1 MWRSTAF
8 LSGPVGILA
17 SVSRL
22 PAVNPPKSRR
32 LAASALRTRVGIA
45 ALALMLTAVAGCGL
59 GGDGPE
65 EAAQAFA
72 AAWAGGDD
80 RAADRADGRPRGGH
94 GAAHLRAR
102 VAGSGRTGRAGRPGA
117 HRIPTASPWTC
128 AGTSGR
134 AGIWSYHGEAG
145 LCAATDDGPD
155 WRVASAP
162 TVVHPQLAARQ
173 RLALSTGAAEP
184 APVVDR
190 AGVPLLTATPVVSVL
205 LDRLQAGD
213 LPAVTGALATAL
225 SPIEPSI
232 TAQTITDGAARTED
246 GRAYTVAVLRDTD
259 YRTVKN
265 TIHDLPGVRFTTSER
280 LLAPDAG
287 FARQVLPAVRTA
299 LAAQLDGVP
308 GWSIAAVDA
317 GGGTVATLVE
327 ETPKPGTTAAVTL
340 DRALQTAAEDAV
352 EPIAQQAMLVAVQPS
367 TGQLLA
373 VAQNGAAD
381 AAGALALTGRF
392 PPGSTFKIV
401 TALAG
406 VEQAG
411 LSADTPVACP
421 GQTVIGGRPV
431 PNADGFDLGTVPLSR
446 AFARSCNTTFATVGA
461 GLAPDGLTSAALQ
474 LGLGADYAVPAVTTI
489 TGAVPAAPDLVQ
501 RAEDAFGQGQVLASP
516 LGMALV
522 GATVAHG
529 APVVPQ
535 LVAGRPTEVL
545 VPAHRAGPGRAGAG
559 ARDDACGRHRGH
571 GDGARRAGRG
581 ARQDGHRRVHERRQP
596 GPRVVRRLPRAGGG
610 RAGGAHL
617 AFAVL
622 VVDGGSSE
630 PAVAAAARFLGV
642 DGSTPSDL
650 RSGVRPT
657 RNDNGGPNRASSG
670 PSGPTLVRWPSL
682 RRPRGSP
689 CWPPPPTPSRWWCS
703 PPWAG

>member
-1 MWRSTAF
+1 M
-8 LSGPVGILA
+8 GPVALLLLLLA
-17 SVSRL
+17 
-22 PAVNPPKSRR
+22 
-32 LAASALRTRVGIA
+32 T
-45 ALALMLTAVAGCGL
+45 VAGCGL
-59 GGDGPE
+59 IGGDGPE
-65 EAAQAFA
+65 EAARAFA
-72 AAWAGGDD
+72 TAWSGGDD
-80 RAADRADGRPRGGH
+80 RAA
-94 GAAHLRAR
+94 AALTDDPAAATALLTSVRESLAPVGLAAQVGQVR
-102 VAGSGRTGRAGRPGA
+102 
-117 HRIPTASPWTC
+117 TASDTATASLDLRWDL
-128 AGTSGR
+128 GEGR
-134 AGIWSYHGEAG
+134 IWSYHGEAG
-145 LCAATDDGPD
+145 LRRATGEGPA
-155 WRVASAP
+155 WRISWAP

-173 RLALSTGAAEP
+173 RLVLNTGAAEP

-190 AGVPLLTATPVVSVL
+190 AGVPLLTASPVVSVL
-205 LDRLQAGD
+205 LDRLQTGD
-213 LPAVTGALATAL
+213 LPTVTGALATAL

-232 TAQTITDGAARTED
+232 TAQTITDGAARTPD
-246 GRAYTVAVLRDTD
+246 GRAYTVAVLRDAD

-265 TIHDLPGVRFTTSER
+265 AIHDLPGVRFTTSER

-287 FARQVLPAVRTA
+287 FARQILPAVRTA

-308 GWSIAAVDA
+308 GWSVAAVDA
-317 GGGTVATLVE
+317 AGGTVATLVE
-327 ETPKPGTTAAVTL
+327 EAPKPGTTAAISL
-340 DRALQTAAEDAV
+340 DRAVQTAAEDAV
-352 EPIAQQAMLVAVQPS
+352 EPIPQQAMLVAVQPS

-421 GQTVIGGRPV
+421 GETVIGGRPV
-431 PNADGFDLGTVPLSR
+431 PNAERFDLGTVPLRR

-461 GLAPDGLTSAALQ
+461 GLAPDGLTTAALQ
-474 LGLGADYAVPAVTTI
+474 LGLGADYAVPTLTTI

-545 VPAHRAGPGRAGAG
+545 TAATTPDPAALEQVRTMMRAVVTEGTATALNGLGEVRGKTGTAEFTNDGTRAHGWFVG
-559 ARDDACGRHRGH
+559 YRG
-571 GDGARRAGRG
+571 D
-581 ARQDGHRRVHERRQP
+581 
-596 GPRVVRRLPRAGGG
+596 
-610 RAGGAHL
+610 L

-630 PAVAAAARFLGV
+630 PAVATAGRFLGAV
-642 DGSTPSDL
+642 
-650 RSGVRPT
+650 
-657 RNDNGGPNRASSG
+657 
-670 PSGPTLVRWPSL
+670 
-682 RRPRGSP
+682 PR
-689 CWPPPPTPSRWWCS
+689 
-703 PPWAG
+703 

>member
-1 MWRSTAF
+1 MWRRTAF
-8 LSGPVGILA
+8 LSDPVGILA
-17 SVSRL
+17 NVSRSSAAKS
-22 PAVNPPKSRR
+22 PRSRR
-32 LAASALRTRVGIA
+32 LAASALRTRVGLA
-45 ALALMLTAVAGCGL
+45 ALALLLGVVAGCGL

-72 AAWAGGDD
+72 AAWSGGDD
-80 RAADRADGRPRGGH
+80 KAA
-94 GAAHLRAR
+94 AAVTDDPAAASALLTSVRESLAP
-102 VAGSGRTGRAGRPGA
+102 AGLAVQVGQVR
-117 HRIPTASPWTC
+117 TASDTATASLDLRWDL
-128 AGTSGR
+128 GQSR
-134 AGIWSYHGEAG
+134 IWSYHGEAG
-145 LCAATDDGPD
+145 LRRASTDDGPA
-155 WRVASAP
+155 WRIVWAP

-173 RLALSTGAAEP
+173 RLVLNTGAAEP

-205 LDRLQAGD
+205 LDRLQTGD
-213 LPAVTGALATAL
+213 LPAVTGALAAAL

-232 TAQTITDGAARTED
+232 TAQTITDGAAKTPD
-246 GRAYTVAVLRDTD
+246 GRAYTVAVLRDAD

-308 GWSIAAVDA
+308 GWSVSAVDA

-327 ETPKPGTTAAVTL
+327 EAPKPGTTAAVTL
-340 DRALQTAAEDAV
+340 DRGVQTAAEDAL

-411 LSADTPVACP
+411 LSADSPVACP
-421 GQTVIGGRPV
+421 GETVIGGRPV
-431 PNADGFDLGTVPLSR
+431 PNADRFDLGTVPLSR
-446 AFARSCNTTFATVGA
+446 AFARSCNTTFAAVGA
-461 GLAPDGLTSAALQ
+461 GLAPDGLTAAALQ
-474 LGLGADYAVPAVTTI
+474 LGLGADYAVPALTTI

-535 LVAGRPTEVL
+535 LVTGSATEVL
-545 VPAHRAGPGRAGAG
+545 TPPTAPDPAALEQVRSMMRAVVTEGTATALNGFGEVRGKTGTAEFTNDGSRAHGWFVG
-559 ARDDACGRHRGH
+559 YRG
-571 GDGARRAGRG
+571 D
-581 ARQDGHRRVHERRQP
+581 
-596 GPRVVRRLPRAGGG
+596 
-610 RAGGAHL
+610 L

-630 PAVAAAARFLGV
+630 PAVATAARFLQAVPG
-642 DGSTPSDL
+642 
-650 RSGVRPT
+650 
-657 RNDNGGPNRASSG
+657 
-670 PSGPTLVRWPSL
+670 
-682 RRPRGSP
+682 
-689 CWPPPPTPSRWWCS
+689 
-703 PPWAG
+703 

>member
-8 LSGPVGILA
+8 LSDPVGILA

-22 PAVNPPKSRR
+22 PAVNPPRSRR

-80 RAADRADGRPRGGH
+80 RAA
-94 GAAHLRAR
+94 AALTDDPAAATALLTSVRESLAP
-102 VAGSGRTGRAGRPGA
+102 AGLAVQVGQVR
-117 HRIPTASPWTC
+117 TASETATASLDLRWDL
-128 AGTSGR
+128 GQGR
-134 AGIWSYHGEAG
+134 IWSYHGEAG
-145 LCAATDDGPD
+145 LRRAATDDGPD
-155 WRVASAP
+155 WRVAWAP

-232 TAQTITDGAARTED
+232 TAQTITDGAARTPD

-406 VEQAG
+406 VEQSG

-545 VPAHRAGPGRAGAG
+545 TPPTAPDPVALEQVRAMMRAVVTEGTATALGGLGEVRGKTGTAEFTNDGSRAHGWFVGY
-559 ARDDACGRHRGH
+559 RG
-571 GDGARRAGRG
+571 D
-581 ARQDGHRRVHERRQP
+581 
-596 GPRVVRRLPRAGGG
+596 
-610 RAGGAHL
+610 L

-630 PAVAAAARFLGV
+630 PAVAAAARFLG
-642 DGSTPSDL
+642 DGSS
-650 RSGVRPT
+650 RSIRHSGSGVRPT
-657 RNDNGGPNRASSG
+657 QNDNGGPNRASSR

>member
-1 MWRSTAF
+1 MWRRTAV
-8 LSGPVGILA
+8 LSDPVGILA
-17 SVSRL
+17 DVPRL
-22 PAVNPPKSRR
+22 PALVAAVALL
-32 LAASALRTRVGIA
+32 LA
-45 ALALMLTAVAGCGL
+45 AVAGCGL
-59 GGDGPE
+59 GGDGPD

-80 RAADRADGRPRGGH
+80 RAA
-94 GAAHLRAR
+94 AALTDDPEAATALLTSVRESLAPVGLAVQVGQVR
-102 VAGSGRTGRAGRPGA
+102 EASDTA
-117 HRIPTASPWTC
+117 TASLDLRWDL
-128 AGTSGR
+128 GQGR
-134 AGIWSYHGEAG
+134 VWSYHGEAG
-145 LCAATDDGPD
+145 LRRAATDDGPA
-155 WRVASAP
+155 WRVAWAP

-190 AGVPLLTATPVVSVL
+190 AGVPLLIATPVVSVL
-205 LDRLQAGD
+205 LDRLQAGN
-213 LPAVTGALATAL
+213 LPAVTGSLAAAL

-232 TAQTITDGAARTED
+232 TAQTITDGAARTPD

-265 TIHDLPGVRFTTSER
+265 AIHDLPGVRFTTSER

-287 FARQVLPAVRTA
+287 FARQVLPPVRTA

-308 GWSIAAVDA
+308 GWSVAAVDA

-327 ETPKPGTTAAVTL
+327 EAPKPGTTAAVTL

-352 EPIAQQAMLVAVQPS
+352 EPITQQAMLVAVQPS

-411 LSADTPVACP
+411 LSADSPVACP
-421 GQTVIGGRPV
+421 GETVIGGRPV
-431 PNADGFDLGTVPLSR
+431 PNADRFDLGTVPLSR

-461 GLAPDGLTSAALQ
+461 GLAPDGLTRAALQ
-474 LGLGADYAVPAVTTI
+474 LGLGADYAVPALTTI

-501 RAEDAFGQGQVLASP
+501 RAEDAFGQGEVLASP

-522 GATVAHG
+522 GASVAHG
-529 APVVPQ
+529 SPVVPQ
-535 LVAGRPTEVL
+535 LVTGRPTEVL
-545 VPAHRAGPGRAGAG
+545 VPATAPDPAALEQVRAMMRAVVTEGTASALG
-559 ARDDACGRHRGH
+559 GLGEVRGKTGTAETTNDGSRAH
-571 GDGARRAGRG
+571 GWFVGYRG
-581 ARQDGHRRVHERRQP
+581 D
-596 GPRVVRRLPRAGGG
+596 
-610 RAGGAHL
+610 L
-617 AFAVL
+617 ALAVL

-630 PAVAAAARFLGV
+630 PAVAAAGRFLGAA
-642 DGSTPSDL
+642 PQ
-650 RSGVRPT
+650 
-657 RNDNGGPNRASSG
+657 
-670 PSGPTLVRWPSL
+670 
-682 RRPRGSP
+682 
-689 CWPPPPTPSRWWCS
+689 
-703 PPWAG
+703 